1 MLPDLGPLACRSA
14 IKTRSLS
21 GSVAPGGRI
30 NVRVIVSAE
39 PLYDSFDRGYDAL
52 RLRSR
57 GCRLAYQLP
66 PRPALPPSSA
76 RSQLHCHWPRPVT
89 PWARQPHV

>member
-1 MLPDLGPLACRSA
+1 MLPDLGPRACRSA

-57 GCRLAYQLP
+57 GAVSPTSCLP
-66 PRPALPPSSA
+66 DQHYLPAVHA
-76 RSQLHCHWPRPVT
+76 RSCTVT
-89 PWARQPHV
+89 GRGR